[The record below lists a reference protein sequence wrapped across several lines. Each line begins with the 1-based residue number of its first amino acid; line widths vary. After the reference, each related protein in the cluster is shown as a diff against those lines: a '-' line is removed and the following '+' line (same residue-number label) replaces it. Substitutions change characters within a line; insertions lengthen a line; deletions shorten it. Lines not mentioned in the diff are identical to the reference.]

1 MTALS
6 NEAPV
11 EQAPS
16 TGGRDYGELVVA
28 AVLFSLSAF
37 CAYNTVTM
45 EVIGDSSPGP
55 QVFPAIV
62 AVLLCLSGVGVTA
75 RVLTRERRRSD
86 PDPAALAP
94 DTAPTSALDPAVPVP
109 GPVPAPA
116 STDDPAVPSEP
127 RHSED
132 TRVDWRTLL
141 LVVLSFVAFLAVL
154 RPVGWI
160 LSAAALFWAVS
171 FALGTRNHALN
182 AAVALVFSCAVQ
194 IAFSIGLGLNL
205 PAGVIGGLLSWIS

>member
-6 NEAPV
+6 NEIPV
-11 EQAPS
+11 AQAPP

-75 RVLTRERRRSD
+75 RVLTRERRRSAHSV
-86 PDPAALAP
+86 PAAP
-94 DTAPTSALDPAVPVP
+94 VSDTAPTPAEVNPI
-109 GPVPAPA
+109 PA
-116 STDDPAVPSEP
+116 SAAPSEP
-127 RHSED
+127 QHSED

-141 LVVLSFVAFLAVL
+141 LVVLSFVVFLAVL

-171 FALGTRNHALN
+171 FALGTRKHALN

>member
-6 NEAPV
+6 NETPV
-11 EQAPS
+11 AQAPPS
-16 TGGRDYGELVVA
+16 GGRDYGELVVA

-75 RVLTRERRRSD
+75 RVLTRERRRSAHSV
-86 PDPAALAP
+86 PAALAP
-94 DTAPTSALDPAVPVP
+94 DTAPIPAESTPATSISVLDPA
-109 GPVPAPA
+109 AP
-116 STDDPAVPSEP
+116 TEP
-127 RHSED
+127 QRSED

-141 LVVLSFVAFLAVL
+141 LVVLSFVVFLAVL

>member
-1 MTALS
+1 MS
-6 NEAPV
+6 NETPV
-11 EQAPS
+11 EQAPR
-16 TGGRDYGELVVA
+16 TGRRDYGELVVA

-45 EVIGDSSPGP
+45 DVIGDSSPGP

-62 AVLLCLSGVGVTA
+62 AMLLCLSGVGLTV
-75 RVLTRERRRSD
+75 RVVTRERRRS
-86 PDPAALAP
+86 AS
-94 DTAPTSALDPAVPVP
+94 SA
-109 GPVPAPA
+109 PAPA
-116 STDDPAVPSEP
+116 PAEP
-127 RHSED
+127 PEPEQAAD

-141 LVVLSFVAFLAVL
+141 LVVLSFVVFLAVL

-194 IAFSIGLGLNL
+194 IAFSTGLGLNL
-205 PAGVIGGLLSWIS
+205 PAGVIGGLFSWIS